1 MTSLLTM
8 LVLGIVGV
16 IAAAEFCGWGEY
28 AAWTLVIRAARR
40 VPASLKE
47 RLEEEW
53 VAELSE
59 WPTGIAKFVFAFSI
73 YSVGTRR
80 LASDGAFPVTRLTRL
95 WIAVAAVAITA
106 LLTVAA
112 GLFPR
117 LVMRVFLAHHDQW
130 WWALLIHGLMY
141 SHFLSL
147 GIIIALH
154 RRRVRRRIVRSSPP
168 LAPLGL

>member
-1 MTSLLTM
+1 MTSVLTV
-8 LVLGIVGV
+8 LVLGLVGV
-16 IAAAEFCGWGEY
+16 IAAAEFCGWAEY
-28 AAWTLVIRAARR
+28 AARTLVIRAARR

-53 VAELSE
+53 LAELSE
-59 WPTGIAKFVFAFSI
+59 WPTDIAKFVFAFSI
-73 YSVGTRR
+73 YWVGTRR
-80 LASDGAFPVTRLTRL
+80 LASGAFLVTRVTRL
-95 WIAVAAVAITA
+95 WIAIPAVAITA

-112 GLFPR
+112 GLSAR

-130 WWALLIHGLMY
+130 WWPLLIHGLMY
-141 SHFLSL
+141 SPFLSL